1 MALPKRFVLPLI
13 ASFTIALALFDFTAF
28 CQRTAALTAPAA
40 PSADAIIVL
49 TGGSGL
55 RIAAGIDLLKA
66 GAAPQMLISGVN
78 PDVPEAEIIKLG
90 GGEAELY
97 ACCVTLG
104 RQAQTTIGN
113 GEETSNWV
121 REQASGKLL
130 IVTSNYHMPR
140 AMIVLSRAMPNLDLT
155 PFPIQS
161 SLNPGSP
168 FASLTNTRGLAI
180 EWGKWRITRLLNGN
194 TASL

>member
-1 MALPKRFVLPLI
+1 MARPKRIVLPLI

-28 CQRTAALTAPAA
+28 CNRTAALTAPAA

-55 RIAAGIDLLKA
+55 RIAAGITLLET
-66 GAAPQMLISGVN
+66 GAASQMLISGVN
-78 PDVPEAEIIKLG
+78 PNVPEAEIIKLG
-90 GGEAELY
+90 GGPPALY
-97 ACCVTLG
+97 ACCITLG
-104 RQAQTTIGN
+104 KKAQTTIGN
-113 GEETSNWV
+113 GEETTHWA
-121 REQASGKLL
+121 REHASQKLL

-140 AMIVLSRAMPNLDLT
+140 AMIVLNRAMPDLDLT
-155 PFPIQS
+155 PYPIQS
-161 SLNPGSP
+161 SLDPATP
-168 FASLTNTRGLAI
+168 FASLSNMRGLAT

>member
-1 MALPKRFVLPLI
+1 MALPKRLVLPLI
-13 ASFTIALALFDFTAF
+13 ASFAIGLALIDFTAF
-28 CQRTAALTAPAA
+28 CQRTAALTDPSAPN
-40 PSADAIIVL
+40 ADAIIVL

-55 RIAAGIDLLKA
+55 RIAAGIELLEA
-66 GAAPQMLISGVN
+66 GAASQMLISGVN

-90 GGEAELY
+90 GGTPALY
-97 ACCVTLG
+97 ACCITLG

-113 GEETSNWV
+113 GEETTGWARDHNS
-121 REQASGKLL
+121 QKLL

-140 AMIVLSRAMPNLDLT
+140 SMIVLSRAMPDLDLI

-161 SLNPGSP
+161 SLDSATP
-168 FASLTNTRGLAI
+168 FASLHNMRGLAT